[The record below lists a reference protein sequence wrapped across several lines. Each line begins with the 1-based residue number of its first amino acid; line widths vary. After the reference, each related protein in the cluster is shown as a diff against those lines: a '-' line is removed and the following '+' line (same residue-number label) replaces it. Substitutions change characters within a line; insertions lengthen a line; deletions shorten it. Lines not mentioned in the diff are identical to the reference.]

1 MVLREGAVLVKYK
14 SSKQRD
20 MIVEYLN
27 KVDGHVT
34 AEEIF
39 KNMNE
44 DGQKISLATVYRNL
58 NILVEMKEIRKI
70 AHPSEGVQYDK
81 TNRPHYH
88 LHCIKC
94 NRILDLNIPYLEEWN
109 EKIHAQTGLEI
120 KSHTMMAEGICADCA
135 KKHD

>member
-1 MVLREGAVLVKYK
+1 MKYK

-58 NILVEMKEIRKI
+58 NILVDMHEIKKI
-70 AHPSEGVQYDK
+70 PHPTEGYQYDK
-81 TNRPHYH
+81 TCRPHYH

-94 NRILDLNIPYLEEWN
+94 DRILDLDIPYLEEWN
-109 EKIHAQTGLEI
+109 EKIQAQTGLEI
-120 KSHTMMAEGICADCA
+120 KSHSMMAEGICADCA
-135 KKHD
+135 KKQH